1 MKRMYHWG
9 FIALAGFISFARSE
23 GVPQPVV
30 TDLFDPARHMRTS
43 EVRPGMKGYGLSV
56 FRGTVPEKFD
66 VEVISVLKNQMGPKQ
81 DVILIRCFGQ
91 NLEHSGAIAGMS
103 GSPIYLTD
111 EQGRSRMIGAFALGW
126 QFAKDPIA
134 GVRPI
139 EEMLRVPAEKREVLK
154 PPSIVDRSAGL
165 WDARPLVQ
173 RWLGTGVSG
182 QQKRQSVSDSG
193 DHARSLQPL
202 AIPLAVAGANS
213 QALESFIT
221 SSVGFSL
228 PSMMIQAG
236 GALMRDPPSVQPG
249 FVPGSAIA
257 VPIVTG
263 DLELSA
269 IGTVTEV
276 IGNRVFA
283 FGHEFN
289 AEGPVELPM
298 GPGYV
303 HSVIANQAISFKLG
317 SLIRATG
324 TIFSDESVGIAGTNG
339 SVPEMIPV
347 EITVQTPQRDEPQVY
362 HYQLVRHPR
371 FTPFATLITL
381 AAAITGHNQLPSEF
395 TIDYDLKMEFEGG
408 QVVHTRNSTTSLSG
422 ASELI
427 RDLTIPVNFGVQN
440 PYAKVYPSRITAKL
454 NLRSD
459 VTADTLRHVLTDK
472 QIYRPGETVRLFVTT
487 RSYQGQESTAVYELT
502 LPDRLPEGPLNLT
515 LSDAQRFASDQMRF
529 SPGMYQVN
537 RLAEVWDLARVLT
550 ADRADQ
556 LYARLTLP
564 EEGLA
569 VGRMSLTDLPP
580 SRRQV
585 LARTPMADL
594 VAFPSSLIRIWDR
607 SGPLM
612 GSVDLTIQIA
622 RYPERVSLPVNAV
635 SPQSPAS
642 SPTLPRSS
650 R

>member
-1 MKRMYHWG
+1 MKQICFWGVLALTG
-9 FIALAGFISFARSE
+9 FIASARSE
-23 GVPQPVV
+23 APADPPTEQ
-30 TDLFDPARHMRTS
+30 LFDPARHMLTS

-66 VEVISVLKNQMGPKQ
+66 VEVISVLRNQMGPKQ
-81 DVILIRCFGQ
+81 DVILIRCSGQ

-111 EQGRSRMIGAFALGW
+111 DQGRTRMIGAFALGW

-139 EEMLRVPAEKREVLK
+139 EEMLRVPAEKREVSK
-154 PPSIVDRSAGL
+154 PVSAVGQSAVR
-165 WDARPLVQ
+165 WDVRPLVRGWIDSPTARDQ
-173 RWLGTGVSG
+173 V
-182 QQKRQSVSDSG
+182 QPVVSDPV
-193 DHARSLQPL
+193 RSLRPL
-202 AIPLAVAGANS
+202 TVPLAVSGANPRG
-213 QALESFIT
+213 LESFIT
-221 SSVGFSL
+221 SATRVPFQ
-228 PSMMIQAG
+228 SMLIQAG
-236 GALMRDPPSVQPG
+236 SATVTDPQPDHIG
-249 FVPGSAIA
+249 FTPGSVIA

-276 IGNRVFA
+276 IGDRVFA

-317 SLIRATG
+317 SLIRTTG

-339 SVPEMIPV
+339 SVPRMIPV
-347 EITVQTPQRDEPQVY
+347 EITIQTPQRDKPQVY

-371 FTPFATLITL
+371 FTPLGTLVTL
-381 AAAITGHNQLPSEF
+381 AAAITGHNQLPPEF
-395 TIDYDLKMEFEGG
+395 TLDYELKMEFEGG
-408 QVVHTRNSTTSLSG
+408 QVIHTRNSTTSVSG

-440 PYAKVYPSRITAKL
+440 PYAKVYPSKITVKL
-454 NLRSD
+454 DLRSD
-459 VTADTLRHVLTDK
+459 VTADTLRHVMTDK
-472 QIYRPGETVRLFVTT
+472 QVYRPGETVRLFVTT
-487 RSYQGQESTAVYELT
+487 RSYQGIESTSVYELVLPNH
-502 LPDRLPEGPLNLT
+502 LPDGPLSLT

-529 SPGMYQVN
+529 SPASYQVN
-537 RLAEVWDLARVLT
+537 RLADVWDLARVLT
-550 ADRADQ
+550 GDRGDQ

-564 EEGLA
+564 EEGLV
-569 VGRMSLTDLPP
+569 VGRSSLTDLPG
-580 SRRQV
+580 SRRQ
-585 LARTPMADL
+585 LFSRTPRADL
-594 VAFPSSLIRIWDR
+594 VVFPSSLTWTWDR
-607 SGPLM
+607 SCPLM
-612 GSVDLTIQIA
+612 GSVDLSIFVAQH
-622 RYPERVSLPVNAV
+622 PEKTTFPANPV
-635 SPQSPAS
+635 SPQRPS
-642 SPTLPRSS
+642 SAPNMPQQS